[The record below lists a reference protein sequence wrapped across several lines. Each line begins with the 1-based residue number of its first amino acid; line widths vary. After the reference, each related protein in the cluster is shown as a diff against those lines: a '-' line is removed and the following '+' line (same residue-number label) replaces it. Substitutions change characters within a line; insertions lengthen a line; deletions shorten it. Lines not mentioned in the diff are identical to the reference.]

1 MNKNTTIVGIH
12 IVCWAFMFLSPLMF
26 ANRTDGFDW
35 SEFLHGIIMPT
46 TLCIA
51 FYANYLYLTPRLLI
65 KEKKH
70 HEFLIIN
77 TLMIVGIVL
86 FLHYFMG
93 ALPHPHK
100 MPNREMPPS
109 ELFFII
115 RDTFILVMTA
125 GISASIRLSIQWGDS
140 EKARKEAEIEK
151 TEAELKNLRSQINPH
166 FLLNTLNN
174 IYALIAFNSE
184 KAQSAVMELSK
195 MLRHI
200 LYDNE
205 QPTVDLSEE
214 VKFICNYINL
224 MKIRLQDNVN
234 VNVNIDIPELCTKQ
248 IAPLIFISLIENAFK
263 HGVSAT
269 MPSFIKIDI
278 STDNSNIVCSIENSN
293 HPKPHS
299 DKSGHGIGL
308 EQVAKRLELSYKG
321 RYKWEKGISEDK
333 KSYSS
338 KIIIYD
344 T

>member
-12 IVCWAFMFLSPLMF
+12 IVCWAFIFLSPLMF
-26 ANRTDGFDW
+26 ANRADGFAW

-51 FYANYLYLTPRLLI
+51 FYVNYLYLTPRLLI
-65 KEKKH
+65 KEKNNN
-70 HEFLIIN
+70 EFFIFNTLII
-77 TLMIVGIVL
+77 VGFSL

-93 ALPHPHK
+93 SFQPIKHF
-100 MPNREMPPS
+100 PNRETPPP
-109 ELFFII
+109 ELFFMI
-115 RDTFILVMTA
+115 RDAFTLVLTA
-125 GISASIRLSIQWGDS
+125 GISTSIRLSIQWGNS

-151 TEAELKNLRSQINPH
+151 TEAELRNLRSQINPH

-184 KAQSAVMELSK
+184 KAQSAVLELSK

-205 QPTVDLSEE
+205 QPTVNLSEE
-214 VKFICNYINL
+214 VKFISNYINL

-234 VNVNIDIPELCTKQ
+234 VLVNINIPDPCTKQ

-278 STDNSNIVCSIENSN
+278 SAGSSNIICSIENSN
-293 HPKPHS
+293 YPKPHS

-308 EQVAKRLELSYKG
+308 EQVEKRLELSYKDH
-321 RYKWEKGISEDK
+321 YKWEKGISEDK
-333 KSYSS
+333 KTYSS

>member
-1 MNKNTTIVGIH
+1 
-12 IVCWAFMFLSPLMF
+12 MF
-26 ANRTDGFDW
+26 ANRADGFAW

-51 FYANYLYLTPRLLI
+51 FYVNYLYLTPRLLI
-65 KEKKH
+65 KEKNNN
-70 HEFLIIN
+70 EFFIFNTLII
-77 TLMIVGIVL
+77 VGFSL

-93 ALPHPHK
+93 SFQPIKHF
-100 MPNREMPPS
+100 PNRETPPP
-109 ELFFII
+109 ELFFMI
-115 RDTFILVMTA
+115 RDAFTLVLTA
-125 GISASIRLSIQWGDS
+125 GISTSIRLSIQWGNS

-151 TEAELKNLRSQINPH
+151 TEAELRNLRSQINPH

-184 KAQSAVMELSK
+184 KAQSAVLELSK

-205 QPTVDLSEE
+205 QPTVNLSEE
-214 VKFICNYINL
+214 VKFISNYINL

-234 VNVNIDIPELCTKQ
+234 VLVNINIPDPCTKQ

-278 STDNSNIVCSIENSN
+278 SAGSSNIICSIENSN
-293 HPKPHS
+293 YPKPHS

-308 EQVAKRLELSYKG
+308 EQVEKRLELSYKDH
-321 RYKWEKGISEDK
+321 YKWEKGISEDK
-333 KSYSS
+333 KTYSS

>member
-12 IVCWAFMFLSPLMF
+12 LVCWAFIFLSPLMF
-26 ANRTDGFDW
+26 ANRVDGFDW
-35 SEFLHGIIMPT
+35 SEFLHGIVMPA
-46 TLCIA
+46 TLCLA
-51 FYANYLYLTPRLLI
+51 FYVNYLYLTPRLFI

-70 HEFLIIN
+70 HKFFIIN
-77 TLMIVGIVL
+77 TLMIVGFAL

-93 ALPHPHK
+93 SFLPIKHL
-100 MPNREMPPS
+100 PNRETPPP
-109 ELFFII
+109 ELLFMI
-115 RDTFILVMTA
+115 RDVFTLVMTV
-125 GISASIRLSIQWGDS
+125 GISTSIILSIQWGNS

-174 IYALIAFNSE
+174 IYALIAFDRE
-184 KAQSAVMELSK
+184 KAQSAVVELSK

-234 VNVNIDIPELCTKQ
+234 VHVNINIPDPCTKQ

-269 MPSFIKIDI
+269 MPSLIKIYI
-278 STDNSNIVCSIENSN
+278 SANDSNIICSIENSN
-293 HPKPHS
+293 YPKPHS

-321 RYKWEKGISEDK
+321 HYKWEKGVSEDK
-333 KSYSS
+333 KTYSS

>member
-1 MNKNTTIVGIH
+1 
-12 IVCWAFMFLSPLMF
+12 VCWAFIFLSPLMF
-26 ANRTDGFDW
+26 ANRADGFAW

-51 FYANYLYLTPRLLI
+51 FYVNYLYLTPRLLI
-65 KEKKH
+65 KEKNNK
-70 HEFLIIN
+70 EFFIFNTLII
-77 TLMIVGIVL
+77 VGFSL

-93 ALPHPHK
+93 SFQPIKHF
-100 MPNREMPPS
+100 PNRETPPP
-109 ELFFII
+109 ELFFMI
-115 RDTFILVMTA
+115 RDAFTLVLTA
-125 GISASIRLSIQWGDS
+125 GISTSIRLSIQWGNS

-151 TEAELKNLRSQINPH
+151 TEAELRNLRSQINPH

-184 KAQSAVMELSK
+184 KAQSAVLELSK

-205 QPTVDLSEE
+205 QPTVNLSEE
-214 VKFICNYINL
+214 VKFISNYINL

-234 VNVNIDIPELCTKQ
+234 VLVNINIPDPCTKQ

-278 STDNSNIVCSIENSN
+278 SAGSSNIICSIENSN
-293 HPKPHS
+293 YPKPHS

-308 EQVAKRLELSYKG
+308 EQVEKRLELSYKDH
-321 RYKWEKGISEDK
+321 YKWEKGISEDK
-333 KSYSS
+333 KTYSS

>member
-1 MNKNTTIVGIH
+1 
-12 IVCWAFMFLSPLMF
+12 MF
-26 ANRTDGFDW
+26 ANRADGFAW

-51 FYANYLYLTPRLLI
+51 FYVNYLYLTPRLLI
-65 KEKKH
+65 KEKNNK
-70 HEFLIIN
+70 EFFIFNTLII
-77 TLMIVGIVL
+77 VGFSL

-93 ALPHPHK
+93 SFQPIKHF
-100 MPNREMPPS
+100 PNRETPPP
-109 ELFFII
+109 ELFFMI
-115 RDTFILVMTA
+115 RDAFTLVLTA
-125 GISASIRLSIQWGDS
+125 GISTSIRLSIQWGNS

-151 TEAELKNLRSQINPH
+151 TEAELRNLRSQINPH

-184 KAQSAVMELSK
+184 KAQSAVLELSK

-205 QPTVDLSEE
+205 QPTVNLSEE
-214 VKFICNYINL
+214 VKFISNYINL

-234 VNVNIDIPELCTKQ
+234 VLVNINIPDPCTKQ

-278 STDNSNIVCSIENSN
+278 SAGSSNIICSIENSN
-293 HPKPHS
+293 YPKPHS

-308 EQVAKRLELSYKG
+308 EQVEKRLELSYKDH
-321 RYKWEKGISEDK
+321 YKWEKGISEDK
-333 KSYSS
+333 KTYSS